1 MRVLICEAVLLAIV
15 VSASFI
21 GSTLCMPRLV
31 FKVPPEKFLLCPD
44 VNEDGQVNTRDLA
57 IVGESFGAIRG
68 SGNWNPMADVNGDG
82 IIDIFDIV
90 PISIALSSTF

>member
-1 MRVLICEAVLLAIV
+1 
-15 VSASFI
+15 
-21 GSTLCMPRLV
+21 MPRLV

-57 IVGESFGAIRG
+57 IVGESFGAIRS